1 MSRISPKTLKL
12 GVLFMA
18 FVLLAAVG
26 SANGFAADKPKFG
39 GSITVG
45 LNTDLTAV
53 DPHTSVAV
61 VNAIVLHH
69 VFEPLLAYGK
79 DLKLMPVACE
89 SWEANQ
95 DYTVYTFHL
104 RKGKLF
110 HNGRE
115 MVADDV
121 KFSLDRVMDPK
132 ISPRAKHFTGVAG
145 VEVKDKYTVQVK
157 LKKSFAAFPHLLAY
171 INPVIAI
178 VPKEELAK
186 QGGIFKEHPIG
197 TGPYKFAE
205 WKPDRYIILKKF
217 GKYTGPTGPQSGL
230 GGRRIAYLDTIKL
243 VPIPE
248 ESVSIM
254 ALLNKEIDLLQYY
267 PPKYVEKYRKTY
279 SKKGLVLNEVPGLS
293 WYQIYFGVNRP
304 VTKNVKFRQ
313 ACACA
318 IDLDKVTQAAY
329 LGHAKSN
336 PSVIARG
343 SIYRTGYHDTWYKY
357 DPAKA
362 KQLLKEAGY
371 KGETV
376 VLDTT
381 KKYIAMF
388 RQAVAVQASLQA
400 VGIKVKLNVVE
411 WPVLLKKCVSGDFQ
425 MLSYGAG
432 GTPNPA
438 LAYAYLKRGGFEKA
452 YPRIREVKEAALM
465 TSDLE
470 KLKKLY
476 EQAHRITYEQV
487 PWIQLY
493 NYNYLQA
500 HWNYV
505 KGYKTINTGYPILW
519 GVWLD
524 K

>member
-1 MSRISPKTLKL
+1 MSGIKTKFKKAGLAL
-12 GVLFMA
+12 TVLT
-18 FVLLAAVG
+18 LALALALPG
-26 SANGFAADKPKFG
+26 LAADKPKFG

-69 VFEPLLAYGK
+69 VFEPLLAYGE

-89 SWEANQ
+89 SWEANK
-95 DYTVYTFHL
+95 DYTAYTFHL
-104 RKGKLF
+104 RKNKLF

-115 MVADDV
+115 MVAADV

-132 ISPRAKHFTGVAG
+132 ISPRAKHFTGVAS
-145 VEVKDKYTVQVK
+145 VEAVDKYTVVVK
-157 LKKSFAAFPHLLAY
+157 LKKPFAAFPHLLAY

-178 VPKEELAK
+178 VPQEELAK
-186 QGGIFKEHPIG
+186 QGGVFKEKPVG
-197 TGPYKFAE
+197 TGPYMFSE

-217 GKYTGPTGPQSGL
+217 DKYTGPTGPRSGL
-230 GGRRIAYLDTIKL
+230 GGERVAYLDTIKL

-267 PPKYVEKYRKTY
+267 PPKYVEKYQKDY
-279 SKKGLVLNEVPGLS
+279 AKKGLVLNEVPGLS
-293 WYQIYFGVNRP
+293 WYQVYFGVNRP
-304 VTKNVKFRQ
+304 VTNNVKFRQ
-313 ACACA
+313 ACAYA

-343 SIYRTGYHDTWYKY
+343 SIYRTPAHDTWYKY

-362 KQLLKEAGY
+362 KQLLKESGY

-388 RQAVAVQASLQA
+388 RQAVAVQAAMQA
-400 VGIKVKLNVVE
+400 VGINVKLNVVE

-438 LAYAYLKRGGFEKA
+438 LAYAYLKRGGFEDA
-452 YPRIREVKEAALM
+452 YPEIKKIKEAALM
-465 TSDLE
+465 TDDL
-470 KLKKLY
+470 KTLQGLY
-476 EQAHRITYEQV
+476 EKAHRITYEQV

>member
-1 MSRISPKTLKL
+1 MSGICFMLKKAGL
-12 GVLFMA
+12 VFTAMA
-18 FVLLAAVG
+18 LLLALSLAP
-26 SANGFAADKPKFG
+26 GFAADKPKFG
-39 GSITVG
+39 GGITVG

-69 VFEPLLAYGK
+69 VFEPLLAYGEK
-79 DLKLMPVACE
+79 LELMPVACE
-89 SWEANQ
+89 SWEANK
-95 DYTVYTFHL
+95 DCSVYTFHL

-115 MVADDV
+115 MVAEDV
-121 KFSLDRVMDPK
+121 KFSLERVMDPK
-132 ISPRAKHFTGVAG
+132 VSPRAKHFSSVTA
-145 VEVKDKYTVQVK
+145 VEAKDKYTVVVK
-157 LKKSFAAFPHLLAY
+157 LNKPFAGFPHLLAY
-171 INPVIAI
+171 INPVIAM

-186 QGGIFKEHPIG
+186 QGGIFKDHPIG
-197 TGPYKFAE
+197 TGPYMFAE
-205 WKPDRYIILKKF
+205 WKPDRYILLKKF
-217 GKYTGPTGPQSGL
+217 DKYTGPTGARSGL
-230 GGRRIAYLDTIKL
+230 GGERIAYLDTIKL
-243 VPIPE
+243 VPLPE

-254 ALLNKEIDLLQYY
+254 ALLNKEIDLLQYF
-267 PPKYVEKYRKTY
+267 PPKYVEKYNKDY
-279 SKKGLVLNEVPGLS
+279 AKKGLKLNEVPGLS
-293 WYQIYFGVNRP
+293 WYQVYFGVGKP
-304 VTKNVKFRQ
+304 VTNNLKFRQ
-313 ACACA
+313 ACAYA

-329 LGHAKSN
+329 LGHARSN

-343 SIYRTGYHDTWYKY
+343 SVYRTDYHDTWYKY

-362 KQLLKEAGY
+362 KALLKEAGY
-371 KGETV
+371 KGEPV

-388 RQAVAVQASLQA
+388 RQAVAVQAALQA
-400 VGIKVKLNVVE
+400 VGVNVKLNVVE
-411 WPVLLKKCVSGDFQ
+411 WPVLLKKCVKGDFQ

-432 GTPNPA
+432 GAPNPA
-438 LAYAYLKRGGFEKA
+438 LAYAYLKRSGLEDTV
-452 YPRIREVKEAALM
+452 PRLKEIKEAALM
-465 TSDLE
+465 TADLGQ
-470 KLKKLY
+470 LQKLY
-476 EQAHRITYEQV
+476 EEAHRITYEQV

-505 KGYKTINTGYPILW
+505 KGYKTINTGFPILW